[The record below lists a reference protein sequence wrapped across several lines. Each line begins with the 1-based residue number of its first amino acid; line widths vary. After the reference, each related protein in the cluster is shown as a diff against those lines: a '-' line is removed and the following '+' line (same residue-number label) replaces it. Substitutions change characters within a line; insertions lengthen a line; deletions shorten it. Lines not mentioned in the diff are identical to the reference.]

1 MSRTKLVL
9 AAVAALALVS
19 VVGGAFFLLGGSN
32 GGPETKSGDRTAVA
46 QAQSQSTEEPPTRL
60 SAAESPAAKP
70 TDAPGVK
77 PYATKLSGHTFG
89 AEPEV
94 PAAKRKKDPAS
105 AGDSCDHNYG
115 QVPVCV
121 PWDFPEGIKTP
132 ADKCAYLKNHGIKA
146 VPVTGKD
153 RQGLDGDRNGIACDQ

>member
-19 VVGGAFFLLGGSN
+19 VVGGGFFLLGGSN
-32 GGPETKSGDRTAVA
+32 GSAEAKSGAPAAVTRE
-46 QAQSQSTEEPPTRL
+46 QPTQEPPTRL
-60 SAAESPAAKP
+60 SAAESPAAKQ
-70 TDAPGVK
+70 TEAPVVK

-94 PAAKRKKDPAS
+94 PAAKRKKDPAG

-115 QVPVCV
+115 RVPVCV
-121 PWDFPEGIKTP
+121 PWDFPEGIRTP
-132 ADKCAYLKNHGIKA
+132 ADKCAYLKNHGIRT

-153 RQGLDGDRNGIACDQ
+153 RQGLDADRNGIACDQ